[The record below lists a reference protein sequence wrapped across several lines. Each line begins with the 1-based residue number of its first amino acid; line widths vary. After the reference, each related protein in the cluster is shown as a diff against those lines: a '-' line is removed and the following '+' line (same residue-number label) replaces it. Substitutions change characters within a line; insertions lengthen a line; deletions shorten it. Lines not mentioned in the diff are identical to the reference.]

1 MICAGRGLPHALHFV
16 DVICIFDCFGSET
29 VMARKARTRWSF
41 AEDRRLI
48 QLAAS
53 LKSLEAVAAEL
64 KRTPQNDQ
72 KRIEVFSLST
82 HWSPCHKSYTAH
94 LSNRLAVTLVIMR
107 CGGRRGRSRRR
118 NCEHR

>member
-64 KRTPQNDQ
+64 KRTPESVVRTA
-72 KRIEVFSLST
+72 KKLGVSL
-82 HWSPCHKSYTAH
+82 KSGAG
-94 LSNRLAVTLVIMR
+94 LK
-107 CGGRRGRSRRR
+107 GKK
-118 NCEHR
+118 